1 MTMLCARHAWK
12 PSIEHVSKA
21 LALLLF
27 SLASVPATGQINKC
41 LDKAGKV
48 VEYAAECPPGTR
60 AEQTGIRNAPPSD
73 APSQKSLAERD
84 AEFRKRQLEQKEAA
98 EKSEKKAAET
108 RERKEACESSR
119 AYLKALQTG
128 QRVRKTDPKT
138 GEASFLADAEYPKE
152 IAAAQKA
159 VSANCK

>member
-1 MTMLCARHAWK
+1 MLSAKHTSK
-12 PSIEHVSKA
+12 PSIEHAAQA

-27 SLASVPATGQINKC
+27 LSLASFPTAGQVNKC

-48 VEYAAECPPGTR
+48 VEYATECPPGTR
-60 AEQTGIRNAPPSD
+60 PEQTGIRNAPPPD
-73 APSQKSLAERD
+73 ASSQKSVAERD

-98 EKSEKKAAET
+98 EKSEKKTADA
-108 RERKEACESSR
+108 RARKEACENSQS
-119 AYLKALQTG
+119 YLKALQTG

-138 GEASFLADAEYPKE
+138 GEVSFLSDAEYPKE

-159 VSANCK
+159 VAANCK